1 MRSTVKAIAFALLLS
16 SINFISAPAANAGC
30 QDYPESTTPAC
41 IAENLAIE
49 RLRQEAAAAE
59 QIRAQQQA
67 EQAAR
72 DNAARDEAERAAT
85 AVADNALAPDDCA
98 RSTNRFLQSCID
110 IAVEKAR
117 LENEARNKAEIAATT
132 AADNALAPDDCARST
147 NKLLQRCVDAAVAKA
162 VKENL
167 ERDEAEKA
175 AIKLADAKLA
185 ANDCARSTN
194 RFLQS
199 CIDAAT
205 AKAAAENAAIN
216 AAREL
221 EYIQSIRTRPVLDE
235 NGQVILTALL
245 RSKSLSSKDIKAT
258 LDASSLT
265 ASDKK
270 SLAAYAQSLNNIKG
284 TQGSSNL
291 KIPLSKSLS
300 EEFSSSTPKI
310 CAIVDG
316 AIKTLKSGSCV
327 LSIKF
332 ATESGFEIE
341 TTKKIAVRK

>member
-1 MRSTVKAIAFALLLS
+1 MSKSVKAIIFALLLT

-41 IAENLAIE
+41 IEENLAIE
-49 RLRQEAAAAE
+49 RLRQEAYAAE
-59 QIRAQQQA
+59 QIRVQQQA

-72 DNAARDEAERAAT
+72 DNAARIEAERAAT
-85 AVADNALAPDDCA
+85 AAADNALAPDDCA
-98 RSTNRFLQSCID
+98 RSTNRATQRCAD
-110 IAVEKAR
+110 IERDRAA
-117 LENEARNKAEIAATT
+117 ARNAARNAAEIAATA
-132 AADNALAPDDCARST
+132 AADSALAPDDCARST

-205 AKAAAENAAIN
+205 AKAAAENASIN

-245 RSKSLSSKDIKAT
+245 RSKSLSSKDIKAA
-258 LDASSLT
+258 LDSASLS
-265 ASDKK
+265 ADDKK

-284 TQGSSNL
+284 AQGLSSL